1 MSLEIKSY
9 LQKCPRKKVLVENAW
24 EQRMFTTL
32 QKKGQLVLKI
42 PLDIFNMQMLREK
55 VLFIKASQT

>member
-9 LQKCPRKKVLVENAW
+9 SQKCPQKKVLVENAW

-42 PLDIFNMQMLREK
+42 PLDIY
-55 VLFIKASQT
+55 ADA